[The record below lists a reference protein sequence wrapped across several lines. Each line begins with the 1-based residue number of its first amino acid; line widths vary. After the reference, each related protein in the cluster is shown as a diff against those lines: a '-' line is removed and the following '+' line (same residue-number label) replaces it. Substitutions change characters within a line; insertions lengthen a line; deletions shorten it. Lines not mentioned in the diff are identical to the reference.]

1 MVKAPFSFGGSK
13 DRSARYVPGEH
24 QETVENGAS
33 YGLSDT
39 RLIGAMRLLLAV
51 SALIFIWI
59 DPLEPD
65 RFVKLTYAA
74 LVLYV
79 LYSFALYALA
89 RTQTQAMRTIR
100 AWTHWLDVGWY
111 SLLIS
116 LSSGT
121 SSVFFFGFYFAMM
134 VAAFR
139 WGFWPGI
146 RVTVASAVA
155 FTAIARFT
163 SPSPIELN
171 RLLLRPTF
179 LLVLGYMVARR
190 GRFEIDLKRRLSLLK
205 EIITISNPRFGIDR
219 TIGMAMERLRV
230 FYDADQCLVVLLSE
244 TGERCTLRR
253 ASRSDPEASAHPEM
267 IGEELA
273 LRMLA
278 PGPHEAIIFS
288 SPAFVRRSL
297 YRNAW
302 AFDTASRKRVDLS
315 PELVKNLTGLLDT
328 GSFVTVPLFYRREL
342 VGRLYLTA
350 RRRRAFREPDA
361 FFVLHVIEQIAPVID
376 NIRLVDQ
383 LASDAAEQERQTI
396 ARDLHDSVLQ
406 PYIGLQMGLAAVCS
420 KLRAGGR
427 VSDDIDTLMEMTG
440 IGISYLRSRLSELRG
455 KTEHESS
462 LPAAVK
468 RFAARFSTFTG
479 IPVEVLCNGD
489 IRINDRLAA
498 EAFQMVT
505 EGLSNIRRH
514 TSSPRAEVRLACRD
528 GRLELRI
535 TNEEACTL
543 EPFTP
548 RSITE
553 RAKALGGVA
562 QVRCEAGNTTVM
574 VEIPL

>member
-24 QETVENGAS
+24 QETVDGAS

-79 LYSFALYALA
+79 LYSLALYVLA

-121 SSVFFFGFYFAMM
+121 SSVFFFGFYFAIM

-146 RVTVASAVA
+146 RVTAASAVA
-155 FTAIARFT
+155 FTAIACFT

-219 TIGMAMERLRV
+219 TIGMAMERLRI
-230 FYDADQCLVVLLSE
+230 FYDADHCLVVPSFSIHRIQECHTILLH
-244 TGERCTLRR
+244 LLWDQVHV
-253 ASRSDPEASAHPEM
+253 AM
-267 IGEELA
+267 GEE
-273 LRMLA
+273 
-278 PGPHEAIIFS
+278 
-288 SPAFVRRSL
+288 
-297 YRNAW
+297 
-302 AFDTASRKRVDLS
+302 D
-315 PELVKNLTGLLDT
+315 
-328 GSFVTVPLFYRREL
+328 
-342 VGRLYLTA
+342 
-350 RRRRAFREPDA
+350 
-361 FFVLHVIEQIAPVID
+361 VL
-376 NIRLVDQ
+376 
-383 LASDAAEQERQTI
+383 
-396 ARDLHDSVLQ
+396 
-406 PYIGLQMGLAAVCS
+406 
-420 KLRAGGR
+420 
-427 VSDDIDTLMEMTG
+427 
-440 IGISYLRSRLSELRG
+440 
-455 KTEHESS
+455 
-462 LPAAVK
+462 
-468 RFAARFSTFTG
+468 
-479 IPVEVLCNGD
+479 
-489 IRINDRLAA
+489 
-498 EAFQMVT
+498 
-505 EGLSNIRRH
+505 
-514 TSSPRAEVRLACRD
+514 
-528 GRLELRI
+528 
-535 TNEEACTL
+535 
-543 EPFTP
+543 
-548 RSITE
+548 
-553 RAKALGGVA
+553 
-562 QVRCEAGNTTVM
+562 
-574 VEIPL
+574 